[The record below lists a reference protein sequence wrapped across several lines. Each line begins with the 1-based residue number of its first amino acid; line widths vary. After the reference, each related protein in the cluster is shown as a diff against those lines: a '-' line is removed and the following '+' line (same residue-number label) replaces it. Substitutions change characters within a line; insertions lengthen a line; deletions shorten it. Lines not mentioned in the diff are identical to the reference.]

1 MPVTI
6 LEKLRKQLLAL
17 QAKEK
22 ETRKKIR
29 TVLRE
34 HKQHTSRRQKKK

>member
-1 MPVTI
+1 MKV

-17 QAKEK
+17 QTKEK

-29 TVLRE
+29 AVLRE
-34 HKQHTSRRQKKK
+34 HKHRSLHKRKKK